1 MCVQYQSRAV
11 CVEHG
16 QAAVHGLVLI
26 HVLFEGKTTHQ
37 SGHNLLA
44 STKII
49 QVISRSPV
57 CEYVSAFMIYN
68 QYLLERDSLHVA
80 VDHPAEGS
88 TQIVNHPE
96 V

>member
-1 MCVQYQSRAV
+1 M

-26 HVLFEGKTTHQ
+26 HVLFEGETTHQ

-44 STKII
+44 STKIM
-49 QVISRSPV
+49 QVTSRSPV
-57 CEYVSAFMIYN
+57 CECVSACMIYN
-68 QYLLERDSLHVA
+68 QHLLERDSVHVA
-80 VDHPAEGS
+80 VDHPAERS